1 MNISVQIRISA
12 DGPCEKQMEVP
23 EDLTYDE
30 LLGLLSINQETVIV
44 SSTFKHYGTDNH
56 VRNLSGIGMQKKMTT
71 IEQM

>member
-44 SSTFKHYGTDNH
+44 LNDGMAVPFDET
-56 VRNLSGIGMQKKMTT
+56 VRPGNIVILKAISGG
-71 IEQM
+71 